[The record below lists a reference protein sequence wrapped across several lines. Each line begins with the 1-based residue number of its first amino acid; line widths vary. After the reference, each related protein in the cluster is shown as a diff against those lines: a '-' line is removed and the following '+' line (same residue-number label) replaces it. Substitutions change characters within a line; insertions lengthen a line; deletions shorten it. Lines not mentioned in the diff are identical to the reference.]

1 MVPENVL
8 KQNSFNNNVTSPTTV
23 DLESHLLQN
32 CALERFRTRR
42 VDTKNVTAP
51 TTVDL
56 E

>member
-8 KQNSFNNNVTSPTTV
+8 KQNGFNNNVTSPTTV

-51 TTVDL
+51 SRVDI